1 VEKLVGETVQQAEG
15 ERRHALKREEELQTA
30 S

>member
-1 VEKLVGETVQQAEG
+1 VEKLVGETVQQAAG
-15 ERRHALKREEELQTA
+15 ERLHALKREEELQIA